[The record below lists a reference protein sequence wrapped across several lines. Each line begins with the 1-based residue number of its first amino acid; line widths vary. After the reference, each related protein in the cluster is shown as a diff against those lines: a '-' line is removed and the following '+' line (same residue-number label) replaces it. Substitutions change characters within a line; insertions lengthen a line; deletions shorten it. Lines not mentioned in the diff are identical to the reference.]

1 MVASVVD
8 MVAAVFSGAPVQ
20 PLNTMAAHKAQLGR
34 NGNAILSY
42 TPELD
47 FTVVILSA
55 PEIKSGESYVLNVGG
70 STGTFVAK

>member
-1 MVASVVD
+1 
-8 MVAAVFSGAPVQ
+8 
-20 PLNTMAAHKAQLGR
+20 MAQTFTGSTQGVISANVGTQSAGTKITLADS

>member
-1 MVASVVD
+1 MAGADFAAPPTVVPGN
-8 MVAAVFSGAPVQ
+8 SAPR
-20 PLNTMAAHKAQLGR
+20 MAFIEN